1 MFKIAICDD
10 DDRFLDIEEN
20 VISQYLKSRKIEYQ
34 IDRFRCG
41 QELIDLGRTV
51 DSYCLIFLDV
61 EMEELSGLE
70 TAGKIRE
77 CSRVPIAF
85 VTAYISYSLE
95 GYKVNAV
102 RYILKEVDSFRAG
115 MCECLDT
122 VFMKNEKVVSKT
134 FILNFREGKQEI
146 PLENLVYIESRYH
159 YCYFHVQQKGKV
171 NIFTQRNKLDEIE
184 KQIGEETLLR
194 IHKSCLVNLS
204 YVSDIKRYQ
213 LQLTNGETLLI
224 AQSKYLDTEKA
235 YLTYCSRID

>member
-1 MFKIAICDD
+1 MLKIAICDD

-20 VISQYLKSRKIEYQ
+20 VINQYLKSRKMEYQ

-51 DSYCLIFLDV
+51 DVYCLIFLDV

-77 CSRVPIAF
+77 SSQVPIAF

-102 RYILKEVDSFRAG
+102 RYILKKMDGFRASI
-115 MCECLDT
+115 CECLDT
-122 VFMKNEKVVSKT
+122 VFMQNEEKSKT
-134 FILNFREGKQEI
+134 FILNLREGKKEI
-146 PLENLVYIESRYH
+146 PLENLVYIESRHH
-159 YCYFHVQQKGKV
+159 YCYFHVQEKGKI

-184 KQIGEETLLR
+184 KQIGEKTLLR

-235 YLTYCSRID
+235 YLIYCGRID